1 MKRVLQAVLAAALV
15 CTAQLGHAAD
25 YPTRTVR
32 VIVPYAAGGAAD
44 FLGRVF
50 ADQLSKRLGQP
61 FVVENRAGGGGVL
74 GTESV
79 VRAEPDGYTLL
90 VSGFPSHIIAPRM
103 NPNARYDALRDF
115 THIAYFGGPPNVV
128 VVHPSFGAKNFADF
142 MTKVK
147 SSAQPIEYVSPGVG
161 TTGNMVGELF
171 KLKGG
176 VNMLHV
182 GYRGGGA
189 AILDLLAGHV
199 KVGSMTLSTTIQHIR
214 AGNLI
219 PLALS
224 SAKRVADL
232 PDVPTFTELGYPE
245 IVSTTWFALSG
256 PTGLPQEVV
265 NKLNKAVVAS
275 LGDQDVEKR
284 LAQEEV
290 QVEPMTPVA
299 ITKFMESERSRWE
312 PVLKVV
318 GEHN

>member
-1 MKRVLQAVLAAALV
+1 MRHVLKIISAAAVLFTVQAAN
-15 CTAQLGHAAD
+15 AAD

-50 ADQLSKRLGQP
+50 ADQLSKHLGQP
-61 FVVENRAGGGGVL
+61 FVVENRAGGGGVV

-79 VRAEPDGYTLL
+79 ARAEPNGYTLV
-90 VSGFPSHIIAPRM
+90 VSGFPSHIIAPGM

-115 THIAYFGGPPNVV
+115 THIAYFGGPPNVF
-128 VVHPSFGAKNFADF
+128 VVHPSFGAKSFADF

-171 KLKGG
+171 KLKAG

-189 AILDLLAGHV
+189 AILDLLGGHV

-214 AGNLI
+214 AGSLI

-224 SAKRVADL
+224 SAKRVPDL
-232 PDVPTFTELGYPE
+232 PDVPTFTELGYPD
-245 IVSTTWFALSG
+245 IVSTTWFSLSG
-256 PTGLPQEVV
+256 PAGLPQDIVD
-265 NKLNKAVVAS
+265 KLNKVVVAS
-275 LGDQDVEKR
+275 LSDQDVQNR

-290 QVEPMTPVA
+290 QVEPMTP
-299 ITKFMESERSRWE
+299 IEISKFMESERSRWE
-312 PVLKVV
+312 PVLKVI
-318 GEHN
+318 GKHN